1 MTPTPEL
8 RDRLRRLLDERI
20 PPGGSDAD
28 TRIPDAELDE
38 ILAEAPNLYLAA
50 AEGWRRKA
58 AMVARE
64 LGPVASSRAGDA
76 AVDMVKLTEAQQYC
90 LRMAAEYER
99 IGQSQASTGSRVLAV
114 EPPDVLGTAAAPQQG
129 CDPWRA

>member
-1 MTPTPEL
+1 MNPTPEL
-8 RDRLRRLLDERI
+8 RERLRRLLDERI

-28 TRIPDAELDE
+28 TRFPDAELDE
-38 ILAEAPNLYLAA
+38 ILAEAANLYLAA

-76 AVDMVKLTEAQQYC
+76 DVEVVGLEEAQQYC

-99 IGQSQASTGSRVLAV
+99 LGQAQAAPRSRAMAL
-114 EPPDVLGTAAAPQQG
+114 EPPDVLGTASNPAG